1 LQHDRLERARGRGL
15 AVCPNQDKKL
25 DRSNTRGFVL
35 GVLCPSP
42 AGPRNSSLLG
52 NQKKMQT
59 PAASLSPSKAD
70 PPAGK
75 DDIKLN
81 RPIFGSLAKIVA
93 EEFAKHTLTTLQAG
107 LNNMPASDSF
117 EPMHQYVESR
127 YLEAVDV
134 FEICIH
140 RCVFNPH
147 FIQDVQQ
154 RERVAEIYHT
164 AIDAQTIREA
174 IIRQRQQEEEEEE
187 EHQRV
192 KDAEDNIGKQEDS
205 LPEVQPTEDDLDKL
219 KEKIKQ
225 LSLHKDELEKQRT
238 RLQSRTKTIES
249 CETLLQDMEKTTE
262 STTDSANVERVQ
274 SMLLQAQTANR
285 LGDKAEE
292 YQKNIEENRKRK
304 GNGNGLVVVPKQ
316 QQRKKRASFGTRY
329 NNSVAKVDPNALL
342 AIMGKIFD
350 DKK

>member
-1 LQHDRLERARGRGL
+1 LQNGRLERARGRGL
-15 AVCPNQDKKL
+15 AVCPNKTK
-25 DRSNTRGFVL
+25 NWIGATRAGSFWL
-35 GVLCPSP
+35 ALSFP
-42 AGPRNSSLLG
+42 AGSKKQQSPR
-52 NQKKMQT
+52 QPQKMQT

-75 DDIKLN
+75 DDIKKN

-174 IIRQRQQEEEEEE
+174 IIRQRQQQEKEDEH
-187 EHQRV
+187 HQRV
-192 KDAEDNIGKQEDS
+192 KDAEENPGKKDDN
-205 LPEVQPTEDDLDKL
+205 LPEVQPTEEDLDKL
-219 KEKIKQ
+219 KLKIKQ

-238 RLQSRTKTIES
+238 RLQSETKTMES
-249 CETLLQDMEKTTE
+249 CETLLQDMETTTE
-262 STTDSANVERVQ
+262 STTDSANVERVR

-292 YQKNIEENRKRK
+292 YQKDIEENRKRK
-304 GNGNGLVVVPKQ
+304 GNGNGLAVVPK

-342 AIMGKIFD
+342 AIMSKIFND

>member
-1 LQHDRLERARGRGL
+1 MNGTFSARLTREGARARTGRL
-15 AVCPNQDKKL
+15 SQQDKKL
-25 DRSNTRGFVL
+25 DRSNCLLPRRFQEQQ
-35 GVLCPSP
+35 CSP
-42 AGPRNSSLLG
+42 RQPE
-52 NQKKMQT
+52 KMQT

-75 DDIKLN
+75 DDIKKK

-93 EEFAKHTLTTLQAG
+93 EEFAKHTVATLQAG

-140 RCVFNPH
+140 RSVFNPH
-147 FIQDVQQ
+147 FIQDMQQ

-174 IIRQRQQEEEEEE
+174 IIRQRQQQVEE
-187 EHQRV
+187 EHQQRV
-192 KDAEDNIGKQEDS
+192 KDAEDNPGKKDDS

-219 KEKIKQ
+219 KKKIKQ
-225 LSLHKDELEKQRT
+225 LSLHKDELDKQRT

-249 CETLLQDMEKTTE
+249 CDTLLQDMEQTTE
-262 STTDSANVERVQ
+262 STTDSANVERVRA
-274 SMLLQAQTANR
+274 MLLQAQTANR

-292 YQKNIEENRKRK
+292 YQKDIEENRKRK
-304 GNGNGLVVVPKQ
+304 GNNGNGLAVVPKQ

-342 AIMGKIFD
+342 AIMSKIFD